1 MHDCGQ
7 IWYLDRMLAFV
18 VILIVIGLIA
28 GLVARLLL
36 PGRDNIGI
44 LGTIAVGVI
53 GSFVGGFLWELVEY
67 HTVETHSFRAA
78 GLVGS
83 IVGAF
88 VVLLLMRVTGLEH
101 GRRRRRF

>member
-1 MHDCGQ
+1 
-7 IWYLDRMLAFV
+7 MLAFI
-18 VILIVIGLIA
+18 VILLVIGLIA

-67 HTVETHSFRAA
+67 RTVETHTFHTA

-88 VVLLLMRVTGLEH
+88 VVLLLIRVTGLERGH
-101 GRRRRRF
+101 RRRRY

>member
-1 MHDCGQ
+1 
-7 IWYLDRMLAFV
+7 MLAFI
-18 VILIVIGLIA
+18 VILLVIGLIA

-67 HTVETHSFRAA
+67 HTVETHSFRTA

-88 VVLLLMRVTGLEH
+88 VVLLLMRVTGLERGH
-101 GRRRRRF
+101 RRRRY